1 MANVVQV
8 SAIAK
13 YGIVGIG
20 MMGREHLINLHHL
33 RHQGLSVVCIA
44 DPHPPSQ
51 HLAIE
56 LARSC
61 GWELKVFPFPDNQT

>member
-1 MANVVQV
+1 MADVKDSV
-8 SAIAK
+8 ITK

-33 RHQGLSVVCIA
+33 RDQGLAVVCIA

-51 HLAIE
+51 LLAIE
-56 LARSC
+56 LAQSF
-61 GWELKVFPFPDNQT
+61 GWELKVF